1 MSKTEGNVQVLSKQ
15 FQPFIEISA
24 LSKTAPINPS
34 QVKESKK
41 SRKQKKTKKVT
52 LKKGQW
58 SSQEDKLL
66 EQWVRENGPKN
77 WEACGRFIQ
86 GRRGKQCRE
95 HWSNCLNPDLKKGN
109 WTPEEDF
116 LIMFFYEKCE
126 GSWKKII
133 PLFNGRTE
141 NSIKNRFFSE
151 LRKYAYKDIESEEE
165 KKLISKKKLDELK
178 NYLSQALNQAKKYLF
193 EKTEMTQEKF
203 ILFIKENEQ
212 KLKDNVL
219 DIDSENNESTLST
232 NLGASLFEDELTKNN
247 FIRKRKRD
255 EKKEKNNQDNNIKQK
270 EKDFSF
276 EEKKFKGILEE
287 NGLNLDENKQ
297 DIFKKDIS
305 PDNYC
310 GIIYNNYYNNDNYNI
325 REISLNNEEDGQD
338 EMSIDSFEFT
348 QNNFL
353 RDIFKEYNYNI
364 YLGANNLD
372 NTKNGIID
380 EKNFEFAFNSNNFL
394 EE

>member
-41 SRKQKKTKKVT
+41 SRKQKKTKKVN

-255 EKKEKNNQDNNIKQK
+255 EKIEKNNQDNNIKQK

>member
-255 EKKEKNNQDNNIKQK
+255 EKIEKNNQDNNIKQK

>member
-24 LSKTAPINPS
+24 LSKTAPINPF

-255 EKKEKNNQDNNIKQK
+255 EKIEKNNQDNNIKQK

>member
-232 NLGASLFEDELTKNN
+232 NLGASLFEDELTKIN

-255 EKKEKNNQDNNIKQK
+255 EKIEKNNQDNNIKQK

>member
-15 FQPFIEISA
+15 FHPFIEISA

-193 EKTEMTQEKF
+193 EKTKMTQEKF

-255 EKKEKNNQDNNIKQK
+255 EKIEKNNQDNNIKQK

>member
-193 EKTEMTQEKF
+193 EKTKMTQEKF

-232 NLGASLFEDELTKNN
+232 NLGASLFEDELTKIN

-255 EKKEKNNQDNNIKQK
+255 ENIEKNNQDNNIKQK

-372 NTKNGIID
+372 NTKNGIIG

>member
-41 SRKQKKTKKVT
+41 SRKQKKTKKVN

-193 EKTEMTQEKF
+193 EKTKMTQEKF

-255 EKKEKNNQDNNIKQK
+255 EKIEKNNQDNNIKQK

>member
-232 NLGASLFEDELTKNN
+232 NLGASLFEDELTKIN

-255 EKKEKNNQDNNIKQK
+255 EKIEKNNQDNNIKQK

-325 REISLNNEEDGQD
+325 REISLNYEEDGQD

>member
-77 WEACGRFIQ
+77 WEACGKFIQ

-255 EKKEKNNQDNNIKQK
+255 EKIEKNNQDNNIKQK

-305 PDNYC
+305 PDNYY
-310 GIIYNNYYNNDNYNI
+310 GTIYNNYYNNDNYNI

>member
-1 MSKTEGNVQVLSKQ
+1 
-15 FQPFIEISA
+15 
-24 LSKTAPINPS
+24 
-34 QVKESKK
+34 
-41 SRKQKKTKKVT
+41 
-52 LKKGQW
+52 
-58 SSQEDKLL
+58 
-66 EQWVRENGPKN
+66 
-77 WEACGRFIQ
+77 
-86 GRRGKQCRE
+86 
-95 HWSNCLNPDLKKGN
+95 
-109 WTPEEDF
+109 
-116 LIMFFYEKCE
+116 MFFYEKCE

-232 NLGASLFEDELTKNN
+232 NLGASLFEDELTKIN

-255 EKKEKNNQDNNIKQK
+255 EKIEKNNQDNNIKQK

-305 PDNYC
+305 PNNYC
-310 GIIYNNYYNNDNYNI
+310 GTIYNNYYNNDNYNI

>member
-1 MSKTEGNVQVLSKQ
+1 
-15 FQPFIEISA
+15 
-24 LSKTAPINPS
+24 
-34 QVKESKK
+34 
-41 SRKQKKTKKVT
+41 
-52 LKKGQW
+52 
-58 SSQEDKLL
+58 
-66 EQWVRENGPKN
+66 
-77 WEACGRFIQ
+77 
-86 GRRGKQCRE
+86 
-95 HWSNCLNPDLKKGN
+95 
-109 WTPEEDF
+109 
-116 LIMFFYEKCE
+116 MFFYEKCE

-193 EKTEMTQEKF
+193 EKTKMTQEKF

-255 EKKEKNNQDNNIKQK
+255 EKIEKNNQDNNIKQK

-276 EEKKFKGILEE
+276 EEKKI
-287 NGLNLDENKQ
+287 
-297 DIFKKDIS
+297 
-305 PDNYC
+305 
-310 GIIYNNYYNNDNYNI
+310 
-325 REISLNNEEDGQD
+325 
-338 EMSIDSFEFT
+338 
-348 QNNFL
+348 
-353 RDIFKEYNYNI
+353 
-364 YLGANNLD
+364 
-372 NTKNGIID
+372 
-380 EKNFEFAFNSNNFL
+380 
-394 EE
+394 

>member
-232 NLGASLFEDELTKNN
+232 NLGASLFEDELTKIN

-255 EKKEKNNQDNNIKQK
+255 EKIEKNNQDNNIKQK

-310 GIIYNNYYNNDNYNI
+310 GIIYNNYYNNDNYNL

>member
-1 MSKTEGNVQVLSKQ
+1 M
-15 FQPFIEISA
+15 
-24 LSKTAPINPS
+24 
-34 QVKESKK
+34 
-41 SRKQKKTKKVT
+41 
-52 LKKGQW
+52 
-58 SSQEDKLL
+58 
-66 EQWVRENGPKN
+66 
-77 WEACGRFIQ
+77 
-86 GRRGKQCRE
+86 
-95 HWSNCLNPDLKKGN
+95 
-109 WTPEEDF
+109 
-116 LIMFFYEKCE
+116 
-126 GSWKKII
+126 
-133 PLFNGRTE
+133 
-141 NSIKNRFFSE
+141 
-151 LRKYAYKDIESEEE
+151 
-165 KKLISKKKLDELK
+165 ISKKKLDELK

-193 EKTEMTQEKF
+193 EKTKMTQEKF

-255 EKKEKNNQDNNIKQK
+255 EKIEKNNQDNNIKQK

>member
-193 EKTEMTQEKF
+193 EKTKMTQEKF

-232 NLGASLFEDELTKNN
+232 NLGASLFEDELTKIN

-255 EKKEKNNQDNNIKQK
+255 EKIEKNSKDNNIKQK

-297 DIFKKDIS
+297 DIFKKVIS

-310 GIIYNNYYNNDNYNI
+310 GTIYNNYYNNDNYNI